1 MNDHTTPSAW
11 PSLAPQRAL
20 AQRLEMYASLERWF
34 DVQLARVDDL
44 AFARRFSDHIDL
56 PGIVSGDYA
65 HRLVRTPRGRLLG
78 GIRFYG
84 HDLAR
89 PFVEVVAHDFGDA
102 ACLVDAVAAEWRA
115 FAPLHLRMI
124 VAHGATLP
132 AGGHVDMSVHL
143 ARYADMRPPDG
154 RARLTSFQDAEDAV
168 VMVAERYAAVAQ
180 ADPALARNIQ
190 AAEPNDLRGWH
201 AAGRLAAIRV
211 AGEPERAPV
220 GLLAVAPGAVEW
232 IEGDEVCEEVIVAS
246 ANGQG
251 YARSAQGAWAARP
264 DADPDRLMVGTI
276 DRLNVAS
283 RRSAEGAGRA
293 AVLDY
298 AFVPLPAR
306 G

>member
-1 MNDHTTPSAW
+1 MNDHITPSAW
-11 PSLAPQRAL
+11 PSLVPQRAL
-20 AQRLEMYASLERWF
+20 ARHLKMSVSLERWF
-34 DVQLARVDDL
+34 GVQLARVDNP

-56 PGIVSGDYA
+56 PGIVSGDYT

-84 HDLAR
+84 HDLSR
-89 PFVEVVAHDFGDA
+89 PFVEVVAHDFDGIA
-102 ACLVDAVAAEWRA
+102 AVVDAVAAEWRA

-132 AGGHVDMSVHL
+132 ADGHVDMSVHL
-143 ARYADMRPPDG
+143 ARYADMRPSDG
-154 RARLTSFQDAEDAV
+154 RVRLASFRDAKDAV
-168 VMVAERYAAVAQ
+168 AMVAERYAAVAQ
-180 ADPALARNIQ
+180 TDPALARNIQ
-190 AAEPNDLRGWH
+190 AAESDDLREWH
-201 AAGRLAAIRV
+201 ATGRLAAIRV
-211 AGEPERAPV
+211 AGEPEHAPV

-264 DADPDRLMVGTI
+264 YAVPDRLMVGTI

-283 RRSAEGAGRA
+283 RRSAEGAGRTGA
-293 AVLDY
+293 LDY
-298 AFVPLPAR
+298 AFVPLPAP